1 MGDLKESVAD
11 ADTTKASVNYK
22 NADEKVQKA
31 YDAAVEAA
39 NAIVAK
45 EGANVDSAEV
55 QAALEK
61 VQAAKAAL
69 NGNSNLANAK
79 QKAQDAIDKLNNLN
93 EAQKAAAKAA
103 VNNATDAAGV
113 TAASDQATA
122 LDGNMGNLKESV
134 ADVDTTKASVNYKN
148 ADEKVQKAYDAAVE
162 AANAIV
168 AKEGT
173 NADSAEVQAA
183 LEQVQA
189 AKAALNGDSNLAN
202 AKQKAQDAIDKLNN
216 LNEAQKAA
224 AKAAVNNAT
233 DAAGVT
239 AASDQ
244 ATALDGNMG
253 DLKESVADV
262 DATKASVNYTN
273 ADEAAQK
280 AYDAAVEAAKAI
292 VAKEGTNADS
302 AEVQAAL
309 EQVQAAKAA
318 LNGDS
323 NLANAKRKAQDAI
336 DKLNNLNEA
345 QKAAAKAAVNN
356 ATDAAG
362 VNAASDQAT
371 ALDGNMGD
379 LKESVADADTTKAS
393 GNYKNADE
401 AAQKAYDAAVEA
413 AKAIVAKEGTNADS
427 AEVQAAL
434 EKVKETK
441 AALNGDSNLAN
452 AKQKA
457 QDAIDKLNNL
467 NEAQKAAAK
476 AAVNN
481 ATDAAGVT
489 AASNQAT
496 ALDGNMGDLKE
507 SVADVDTT
515 KASGNYKNADEAVQK
530 AYDAAVEA
538 AKAIVA
544 KEGTNA
550 DSAEVQ
556 AALEKVQAAKAA
568 LNGDSNLANAKQKA
582 QDAIDKL
589 NNLNEAQKAA
599 AKAAVDNAT
608 DAAGVNAAS
617 DQATAL
623 DGNMGDLKESVA
635 DVDATKVS
643 VNYTNADEAAQK
655 AYDAAVEAAN
665 AIVAKEGTNADSA
678 EVQAALEKVQ
688 AAKAALNG
696 DSNLANAKQAEKDA
710 IDKLNNLNDE
720 QKAAAKA
727 AVDNAT
733 DATGVTAASDQAT
746 ALDGNMGDLKES
758 VADVDATKASVNYT
772 NADEAAQKAYD
783 AAVEAAKAIVAKEG
797 TNADS
802 AEVQA
807 ALEEVKVAQDALNGD
822 SNLANAKQ
830 AAQDAIDKLNNL
842 NDEQKAAAKEAVNKA
857 TDAAGVTAASDQA
870 TALDGNMGN
879 LKESVADVDT
889 TKASGNYK
897 NADEEAQKA
906 YDAAVE
912 AANAIVA
919 KEGTNADSAE
929 VQAALE
935 KVQAAKAALN
945 GDSNLANAKQ
955 AAKDAIDKLNNLND
969 AQKETAKAAI
979 EQVSSLAEVSTAS
992 DQATNL
998 DSSMGDLKKA
1008 FKDNE
1013 SIKNSV
1019 SYVNASADK
1028 QKAFDDAMKAASD
1041 VLNGKQA
1048 DYKTVLDLIISLSN
1062 AKDNLD
1068 GAKKFNNS
1076 KQVAKVV
1083 IDNLANLNDAQKVT
1097 AKKEI
1102 DSATQENAITTAV
1115 NKAKNLDDLMIKLH
1129 AAIEV
1134 AAQTRVTVRYL
1145 NASPEL
1151 REAYDK
1157 VVKLSKEVVTK
1168 NGNDANAN
1176 DIQLL
1181 LQALETAQNAL
1192 NGKEIVTPDSSQ
1204 NNQTDSNSDSKL
1216 ENKTANPSKAT
1227 ATAKNKVSTSEKL
1240 PQTGDTSDNNVSI
1253 IGATLASIAG
1263 LFGLGSLYKKK
1274 EDK

>member
-1 MGDLKESVAD
+1 MSRRKTNGNKEKQRFSIKKISGRTASVLIGFTIFGGLMLDAPKAK
-11 ADTTKASVNYK
+11 ADTNDNYNVTTDSRSTESTSNTDK
-22 NADEKVQKA
+22 VVTLTSNADKTNQN
-31 YDAAVEAA
+31 AVDVTGQSADKMSNDSMNQDSSNTPTQGSESTATS
-39 NAIVAK
+39 NSTDK
-45 EGANVDSAEV
+45 ENVDSTTSSNENKTTDTTVTNTEQENSASNKVKLRLFAV
-55 QAALEK
+55 QEANDVARADTAKPDVDDIYNYYHDKGSSISKERIQKLIDYNNNLESVTAILELDKTTYGDSWVNQALEK
-61 VQAAKAAL
+61 QIANATTLTDTFVDRIIGTFGERLVNDTNTKIDNQIEKIKTLQNQYPNSPDVKDALEKLNAAKEQVIPENIFNADKMKDVIDTLNKYGSPNAYDEL
-69 NGNSNLANAK
+69 AKKAEENPNGNNQALDEEK
-79 QKAQDAIDKLNNLN
+79 QKANDAIDKLNNLN
-93 EAQKAAAKAA
+93 DEQKAAAKAA

-113 TAASDQATA
+113 T
-122 LDGNMGNLKESV
+122 
-134 ADVDTTKASVNYKN
+134 
-148 ADEKVQKAYDAAVE
+148 
-162 AANAIV
+162 
-168 AKEGT
+168 
-173 NADSAEVQAA
+173 
-183 LEQVQA
+183 
-189 AKAALNGDSNLAN
+189 
-202 AKQKAQDAIDKLNN
+202 
-216 LNEAQKAA
+216 
-224 AKAAVNNAT
+224 
-233 DAAGVT
+233 
-239 AASDQ
+239 
-244 ATALDGNMG
+244 
-253 DLKESVADV
+253 
-262 DATKASVNYTN
+262 
-273 ADEAAQK
+273 
-280 AYDAAVEAAKAI
+280 
-292 VAKEGTNADS
+292 
-302 AEVQAAL
+302 
-309 EQVQAAKAA
+309 
-318 LNGDS
+318 
-323 NLANAKRKAQDAI
+323 
-336 DKLNNLNEA
+336 
-345 QKAAAKAAVNN
+345 
-356 ATDAAG
+356 
-362 VNAASDQAT
+362 AASDQAT

-434 EKVKETK
+434 EKVQAAK

-452 AKQKA
+452 AKQAA

-467 NEAQKAAAK
+467 NDEQKEAAK

-489 AASNQAT
+489 AASDNAE
-496 ALDGNMGDLKE
+496 ALDGNMGNLKE
-507 SVADVDTT
+507 SVADADTT
-515 KASGNYKNADEAVQK
+515 KASVNYKNADEKVQK

-599 AKAAVDNAT
+599 AKAA
-608 DAAGVNAAS
+608 
-617 DQATAL
+617 
-623 DGNMGDLKESVA
+623 
-635 DVDATKVS
+635 
-643 VNYTNADEAAQK
+643 
-655 AYDAAVEAAN
+655 
-665 AIVAKEGTNADSA
+665 
-678 EVQAALEKVQ
+678 
-688 AAKAALNG
+688 
-696 DSNLANAKQAEKDA
+696 
-710 IDKLNNLNDE
+710 
-720 QKAAAKA
+720 
-727 AVDNAT
+727 
-733 DATGVTAASDQAT
+733 
-746 ALDGNMGDLKES
+746 
-758 VADVDATKASVNYT
+758 
-772 NADEAAQKAYD
+772 
-783 AAVEAAKAIVAKEG
+783 
-797 TNADS
+797 
-802 AEVQA
+802 
-807 ALEEVKVAQDALNGD
+807 
-822 SNLANAKQ
+822 
-830 AAQDAIDKLNNL
+830 
-842 NDEQKAAAKEAVNKA
+842 
-857 TDAAGVTAASDQA
+857 
-870 TALDGNMGN
+870 
-879 LKESVADVDT
+879 
-889 TKASGNYK
+889 
-897 NADEEAQKA
+897 
-906 YDAAVE
+906 
-912 AANAIVA
+912 
-919 KEGTNADSAE
+919 
-929 VQAALE
+929 
-935 KVQAAKAALN
+935 
-945 GDSNLANAKQ
+945 
-955 AAKDAIDKLNNLND
+955 
-969 AQKETAKAAI
+969 I
-979 EQVSSLAEVSTAS
+979 EQASSLAEVSTAS
-992 DQATNL
+992 DKATNL

-1008 FKDNE
+1008 SIDSE
-1013 SIKNSV
+1013 SIKNNV
-1019 SYVNASADK
+1019 EYVNASADK

-1129 AAIEV
+1129 AAIEL

-1157 VVKLSKEVVTK
+1157 VVKLSKEVVAK

-1192 NGKEIVTPDSSQ
+1192 NGKEIVVTPDSSQ
-1204 NNQTDSNSDSKL
+1204 SNQTDSNSDNKL